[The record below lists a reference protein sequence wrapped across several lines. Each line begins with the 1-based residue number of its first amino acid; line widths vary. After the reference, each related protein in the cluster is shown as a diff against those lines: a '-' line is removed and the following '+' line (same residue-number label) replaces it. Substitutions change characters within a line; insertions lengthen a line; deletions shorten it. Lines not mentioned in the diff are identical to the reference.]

1 MFLDGFTVWGAK
13 ANLDIDDEQRAL
25 VSREGSLDIR
35 SVVLPDGHVKTLLGF
50 ITQGF
55 VGNFEHSLV

>member
-1 MFLDGFTVWGAK
+1 
-13 ANLDIDDEQRAL
+13 LDIDDEQRAL